1 MNNKV
6 KYDIINPNHY
16 INLINKRDNLSDE
29 ETKQVQDFDNFVGNF
44 LMKYEDYLL
53 EPQKKFLNIY
63 KRNMENLSFAIE
75 DNQNL
80 QLSAKQK
87 YALEQYGKMITAVK
101 EQRVEKIR
109 VLQKNKND
117 SSLGFAN
124 AFVVVL
130 AMLASGIIIGII
142 LFSSIK

>member
-29 ETKQVQDFDNFVGNF
+29 ETKQVQDFNNFVGNF

-53 EPQKKFLNIY
+53 EPQKKFLSIY

-87 YALEQYGKMITAVK
+87 YALEQYGKMMTAVK
-101 EQRVEKIR
+101 EQRTEKIR
-109 VLQKNKND
+109 ILQRNSND